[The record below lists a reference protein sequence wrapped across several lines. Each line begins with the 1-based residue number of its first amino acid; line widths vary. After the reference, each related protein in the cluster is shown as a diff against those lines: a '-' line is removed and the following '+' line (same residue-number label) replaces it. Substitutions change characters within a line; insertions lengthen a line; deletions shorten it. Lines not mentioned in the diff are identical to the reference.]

1 MQYDKV
7 EILGLAFLGRGLWIG
22 IFDSVRL
29 VDEYFSGLFSIC
41 FYWRMI
47 WRILFLLQE
56 FCHTQL
62 CSNTSSL
69 PRIFGMTASPIRL
82 KVSTTWCFL
91 YLVLSILQYADWSTI
106 SDLLIIFSTS
116 RLNINMVLLE
126 KYQWSRDSYELKG
139 ASLFSSLIFL
149 HLYLFGITMI

>member
-69 PRIFGMTASPIRL
+69 PRIFGMTASPIKAKGVNNLMLSLSCFVYFTVCWLVYNFRL
-82 KVSTTWCFL
+82 TNYF
-91 YLVLSILQYADWSTI
+91 
-106 SDLLIIFSTS
+106 
-116 RLNINMVLLE
+116 LNIQAQHQHGPVG
-126 KYQWSRDSYELKG
+126 KIS
-139 ASLFSSLIFL
+139 
-149 HLYLFGITMI
+149 MI